1 MAKKEKPDSELTK
14 WYKPDGSE
22 IMLNDKDATI
32 EQAVALGW
40 DIEKPKAKK

>member
-1 MAKKEKPDSELTK
+1 MAKKDKDGPELTK
-14 WYKPDGSE
+14 WYKPNGSE

-32 EQAVALGW
+32 EKAVALGW